1 MCQQTR
7 VAAVIPYYERF
18 LKRFPDVRSLAEATE
33 SDVIELWSGL
43 GYYSRARNLQKA
55 AREIVAAQA
64 FPREYAAIR
73 KLPGVGDYTA
83 AALASNAF
91 GLPHAVVDGNVK
103 RVIARLTGSA
113 TADVPAEA
121 AQLLDRRN
129 PAQSNQA
136 LMELGA
142 LVCIPARPLCRECQV
157 RSCCEAFRQ
166 GIQESLPAP
175 RLKMAATRKERV
187 LLIVRRGER
196 ILLVPSPRVRGFWDL
211 PEPFEGATLG
221 ATLGSFR
228 HSITTSRYHFEVR
241 EARARKAP
249 EGGVFLDLESK
260 INLSTVSKKALHAAF
275 VAP

>member
-1 MCQQTR
+1 
-7 VAAVIPYYERF
+7 
-18 LKRFPDVRSLAEATE
+18 
-33 SDVIELWSGL
+33 
-43 GYYSRARNLQKA
+43 
-55 AREIVAAQA
+55 
-64 FPREYAAIR
+64 
-73 KLPGVGDYTA
+73 
-83 AALASNAF
+83 
-91 GLPHAVVDGNVK
+91 
-103 RVIARLTGSA
+103 
-113 TADVPAEA
+113 
-121 AQLLDRRN
+121 
-129 PAQSNQA
+129 
-136 LMELGA
+136 
-142 LVCIPARPLCRECQV
+142 
-157 RSCCEAFRQ
+157 
-166 GIQESLPAP
+166 
-175 RLKMAATRKERV
+175 MAATRKERV